1 MTIPSHRTD
10 LSANVAHRAVQIA
23 TIAGGET
30 DNADND
36 DNDTDDTENQILT
49 PLSRNSDV
57 ENAGR
62 DGNPMD
68 HGLRATTVGQELEH
82 LLPEAPPVRDY
93 RDANGVDHGYAM
105 REALLNPRP
114 DPWALI

>member
-10 LSANVAHRAVQIA
+10 LSANVAHRAVQIG

-30 DNADND
+30 DNTDDD
-36 DNDTDDTENQILT
+36 DNDTDDTDNKILT
-49 PLSRNSDV
+49 PLSRNTDV
-57 ENAGR
+57 EK
-62 DGNPMD
+62 
-68 HGLRATTVGQELEH
+68 EEH
-82 LLPEAPPVRDY
+82 LVPEAPPVRDY